1 MDAAIRARTPLPRG
15 TALALLACILAA
27 AAGSGLARAQAGEQ
41 FAGRLSRMPVDRV
54 TAPAIS
60 GGGGARATLA
70 GSELTIVATF
80 AGMSSPA
87 TAAHVHRAPAAQP
100 GPVAF
105 TLDVPAAESG
115 RIEAAVNLT
124 DAQIAVLRDGR
135 YYLQIHTENNPGG
148 ELRGWLL
155 PDRARAQR

>member
-1 MDAAIRARTPLPRG
+1 MDVASRACAHLPRG
-15 TALALLACILAA
+15 STVGLLACILAA
-27 AAGSGLARAQAGEQ
+27 AVGSGPVRAQTSEQ
-41 FAGRLSRMPVDRV
+41 FGGRLSRMPVDRA

-60 GGGGARATLA
+60 GGGDVRATLA

-87 TAAHVHRAPAAQP
+87 TAAHVHHAPAARR

-105 TLDVPAAESG
+105 TLDVPATAGG
-115 RIEAAVNLT
+115 RIEETVTLT
-124 DAQIAVLRDGR
+124 NAQLAELRGGR
-135 YYLQIHTENNPGG
+135 YYLQIHTRDNPGG

-155 PDRARAQR
+155 QGRP

>member
-1 MDAAIRARTPLPRG
+1 MHVPNRAGAHRSRG
-15 TALALLACILAA
+15 IAGGLLACILAA
-27 AAGSGLARAQAGEQ
+27 AGGGGPLLAQAGEQ
-41 FAGRLSRMPVDRV
+41 FAGRLSRMPVDRA

-60 GGGGARATLA
+60 GGGDARATLA

-87 TAAHVHRAPAAQP
+87 TSAHVHRAPIARR

-105 TLDVPAAESG
+105 TLDVPAAAAG
-115 RIEAAVNLT
+115 RIEETVTLT
-124 DAQIAVLRDGR
+124 GAQLDVLRDGR
-135 YYLQIHTENNPGG
+135 YYLQIHTRDNPGG

-155 PDRARAQR
+155 PGRP